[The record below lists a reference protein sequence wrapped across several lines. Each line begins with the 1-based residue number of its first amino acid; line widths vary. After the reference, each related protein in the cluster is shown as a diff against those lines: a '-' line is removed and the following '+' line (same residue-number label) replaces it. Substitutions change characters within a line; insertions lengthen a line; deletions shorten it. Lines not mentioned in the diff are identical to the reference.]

1 MAAPSSEGGVVG
13 DRRRREVA
21 GRSAYVQAY
30 AASNAQSGPRA
41 PLFVNAQESLSL
53 LRRGLLVLLVI
64 GAAGL
69 IGELVLLE
77 HYEDTLQFVPFG
89 LLTLTL
95 LVTAWH
101 WVSGSRT
108 SLRAL
113 QAVMLLL
120 VVAGP
125 IGIFLHL
132 RGNFEMEREFDPS
145 LLGLDLWTA
154 VIRGEAPTLAP
165 GTLVQFGLL
174 GLLYAYKHPALS
186 SKDP

>member
-1 MAAPSSEGGVVG
+1 M
-13 DRRRREVA
+13 
-21 GRSAYVQAY
+21 
-30 AASNAQSGPRA
+30 
-41 PLFVNAQESLSL
+41 NAQESLSL